1 MNDDGQPTAWE
12 RGVLE
17 RLLRDTLIEQRR
29 ARRWRMFSR
38 LLTVFLV
45 LAVIGLLR
53 TDVSVPQVTGRH
65 TALVQLNGIIA
76 PGTDAD
82 ADLVI
87 ESLRAAYDNAQ
98 VAGVVLRI
106 DSPGG
111 SPVQAGRINDEIRR
125 LRKLHPNVPLYAV
138 INDICASGG
147 YYVAVAAERIYADK
161 ASVVGSIG
169 VLMNGFGFVEAL
181 DKLGIERRLL
191 TAGAH
196 KGFLDPFSPQ
206 HPEDVAHARE
216 LLASIHGQFI
226 DVVKQGRGDRLKDDP
241 RLFSGLVWTGAQ
253 GIDMGLVDALGD
265 ADSVARNVFKADKL
279 VDYTARPAYFEKL
292 IRSTPSARSS
302 SHRAII
308 GNPSSAVGSSP
319 LMRSHSVTPSPSER
333 SEPAQPN
340 GCSRS
345 R

>member
-1 MNDDGQPTAWE
+1 MNDDTQPPAWE
-12 RGVLE
+12 RQVLE

-29 ARRWRMFSR
+29 ARRWRIFFR
-38 LLTVFLV
+38 LLSVVLILLV
-45 LAVIGLLR
+45 LGLLG
-53 TDVSVPQVTGRH
+53 TDVGVPQVTRRH

-76 PGTDAD
+76 PGTEAD

-87 ESLRAAYDNAQ
+87 ESLRAAYDNSH

-138 INDICASGG
+138 IDDICASGG
-147 YYVAVAAERIYADK
+147 YYVAVAADRIYADK

-169 VLMNGFGFVEAL
+169 VLMNGFGFVGAM

-206 HPEDVAHARE
+206 NPDDVAHARE

-226 DVVKQGRGDRLKDDP
+226 DVVKQGRGERLKDDP

-253 GIDMGLVDALGD
+253 GVELGLVDALGD
-265 ADSVARNVFKADKL
+265 ADTVAREVFKADKV
-279 VDYTARPAYFEKL
+279 VDYTVRPAYFEKL
-292 IRSTPSARSS
+292 IRSA
-302 SHRAII
+302 
-308 GNPSSAVGSSP
+308 GSEATAAALDTLSNT
-319 LMRSHSVTPSPSER
+319 LRWR
-333 SEPAQPN
+333 
-340 GCSRS
+340 
-345 R
+345 

>member
-45 LAVIGLLR
+45 LAVLGVLS
-53 TDVSVPQVTGRH
+53 TDVTVPQVTGRH

-87 ESLRAAYDNAQ
+87 ESLRAAYENTH

-125 LRKLHPNVPLYAV
+125 LRTLHPKVPLHAV

-147 YYVAVAAERIYADK
+147 YYVAVAADRIYADK

-206 HPEDVAHARE
+206 SPDDVAHARE

-226 DVVKQGRGDRLKDDP
+226 DVVKQGRGERLKDDP

-253 GIDMGLVDALGD
+253 GIEMGLVDALGD
-265 ADSVARNVFKADKL
+265 ADSVARDVFKADKL

-292 IRSTPSARSS
+292 IRSASGEAASTLVNSLSNALRW
-302 SHRAII
+302 R
-308 GNPSSAVGSSP
+308 
-319 LMRSHSVTPSPSER
+319 
-333 SEPAQPN
+333 
-340 GCSRS
+340 
-345 R
+345 

>member
-76 PGTDAD
+76 PGTDAE

-292 IRSTPSARSS
+292 IRSASGEAASALLNSLSTALRW
-302 SHRAII
+302 R
-308 GNPSSAVGSSP
+308 
-319 LMRSHSVTPSPSER
+319 
-333 SEPAQPN
+333 
-340 GCSRS
+340 
-345 R
+345 

>member
-1 MNDDGQPTAWE
+1 MNDDGQPTTWE
-12 RGVLE
+12 RGMLE

-29 ARRWRMFSR
+29 ARRWRIFSR
-38 LLTVFLV
+38 ILTVFV
-45 LAVIGLLR
+45 FLAVLGLLR
-53 TDVSVPQVTGRH
+53 TNVTVPQVASRH

-87 ESLRAAYDNAQ
+87 QSLRAAYDNTH

-111 SPVQAGRINDEIRR
+111 SPVQAGRINDT
-125 LRKLHPNVPLYAV
+125 LHPRVPLHAV

-147 YYVAVAAERIYADK
+147 YYVAVAADRIYADK

-206 HPEDVAHARE
+206 NPEDLAHARE
-216 LLASIHGQFI
+216 LLASIHSQFI
-226 DVVKQGRGDRLKDDP
+226 DVVRQGRGERLKDDP

-253 GIDMGLVDALGD
+253 GIEMGLVDALGD
-265 ADSVARNVFKADKL
+265 ADSVARDVFKAEKL
-279 VDYTARPAYFEKL
+279 VDYTVQPAYFERL
-292 IRSTPSARSS
+292 IRGAGSEA
-302 SHRAII
+302 A
-308 GNPSSAVGSSP
+308 SAVLNTVS
-319 LMRSHSVTPSPSER
+319 
-333 SEPAQPN
+333 N
-340 GCSRS
+340 GLRW

>member
-1 MNDDGQPTAWE
+1 MNDDTQPPAWE
-12 RGVLE
+12 RQVLE

-29 ARRWRMFSR
+29 ARRWRIFFR
-38 LLTVFLV
+38 LLSVVLILLV
-45 LAVIGLLR
+45 LGLLG
-53 TDVSVPQVTGRH
+53 TDVGVPQVTSRH

-76 PGTDAD
+76 PGTEAD

-87 ESLRAAYDNAQ
+87 ESLRAAYDNSH

-138 INDICASGG
+138 IDDICASGG
-147 YYVAVAAERIYADK
+147 YYVAVAADRIYADK

-169 VLMNGFGFVEAL
+169 VLMNGFGFVGAM

-206 HPEDVAHARE
+206 NPDEVAHAHE
-216 LLASIHGQFI
+216 LLTAIHGQFI
-226 DVVKQGRGDRLKDDP
+226 DVVKQGRGERLKDDP

-253 GIDMGLVDALGD
+253 GVELGLVDALGD
-265 ADSVARNVFKADKL
+265 ADTVAREVFKADEV
-279 VDYTARPAYFEKL
+279 VDYTVRRAYFEKF
-292 IRSTPSARSS
+292 IRSASS
-302 SHRAII
+302 EATAAALDTLSNSLRW
-308 GNPSSAVGSSP
+308 
-319 LMRSHSVTPSPSER
+319 R
-333 SEPAQPN
+333 
-340 GCSRS
+340 
-345 R
+345 

>member
-12 RGVLE
+12 RSVLE
-17 RLLRDTLIEQRR
+17 GLLRDTLNEQRR
-29 ARRWRMFSR
+29 ARRWRIFSR
-38 LLTVFLV
+38 LLTVLLILLV
-45 LAVIGLLR
+45 LGI
-53 TDVSVPQVTGRH
+53 VSQDGGVPQVTGRH

-82 ADLVI
+82 ADLMI
-87 ESLRAAYDNAQ
+87 QSLRAAYGNKH
-98 VAGVVLRI
+98 VTGVVLRI

-125 LRKLHPNVPLYAV
+125 LRKLHPNVPLHAV
-138 INDICASGG
+138 IDDICASGG

-169 VLMNGFGFVEAL
+169 VLMNGFGFTGAM

-196 KGFLDPFSPQ
+196 KGFLDPFSPEN
-206 HPEDVAHARE
+206 PADVAHARE
-216 LLASIHGQFI
+216 LLTSIHGQFI
-226 DVVKQGRGDRLKDDP
+226 DQVRQGRGDRLKDDP
-241 RLFSGLVWTGAQ
+241 ALFSGLVWTGAQ
-253 GIDMGLVDALGD
+253 AVDMGLVDALGD
-265 ADSVARNVFKADKL
+265 ADSVARDVFKADKL

-292 IRSTPSARSS
+292 IRSAGSEAASA
-302 SHRAII
+302 
-308 GNPSSAVGSSP
+308 
-319 LMRSHSVTPSPSER
+319 LL
-333 SEPAQPN
+333 N
-340 GCSRS
+340 GLSTELRW